1 MARTWRARKIAQDDF
16 KLIFLQVPP
25 ESQPFTSPSSGG
37 GPSRQT
43 PVRQRAEHAKSLL
56 AKFDQAWSAPGER
69 DAVAFASRSGV
80 YLEFESFSDDLP
92 LKSLEDV
99 QAGIR
104 LLNVRVVE
112 TDNGERKS
120 LATVYVPKPKAGS
133 LIKKITDY
141 RDKESASGKPKNE
154 KLISRIDDIRSALV
168 SSFWTDDP
176 LQIPTNDP
184 KWVEVWLATD
194 DEERVNE
201 FRAKL
206 AELELQEHP
215 RRGTITFPERTVLMV
230 WATGN
235 DLARL
240 VDHSDRLAELRSA
253 REASTFWFDLANADQ
268 ADWVNDLLQR
278 SSFEDSSGVSVC
290 VLDSGVTAGH
300 PLLQPLMNLADAM
313 AVDPAW
319 GSHDHGRHGTLMS
332 GLAGYGDLQAA
343 LESPGLI
350 EVRHRL
356 ESVKILPLPPHANA
370 EELWGHVTAQGVY
383 RSEIANPDRKR
394 VICLAVTSTGTR
406 REGRPTSWS
415 AEIDQLAAGVNEASK
430 RLIVVSAGN
439 VREREEWAAYPI
451 SNATNSVHDPAQ
463 AWNAVTVGA
472 STWKTQI
479 DDTNLAGYSPI
490 APAGGLSPFSTT
502 STTWQHS
509 KWPIKPEVVFEG
521 GNAAREP
528 NGGAWEIDDLTL
540 LSTWHDPTVRHFGPF
555 AATSAATALASNFA
569 ACIWSEY
576 PQLWPETVRGL
587 MIHSAEWTQSM
598 LDQFAGNG
606 NKTSLRPLLRS
617 CGYGVP
623 SLARATRCLRNHV
636 TLVSER
642 EILPYEKEND
652 SSGSRIITRDL
663 HFYKLPWPA
672 DVLAELGG
680 VDVEMRVTLS
690 YFIEPGPGEIGWKE
704 RYRYPSAGLRFDINS
719 PGESQDEFLKR
730 INTKGRDEDY
740 AKQSSS
746 ASKYWKLGEQRDVGS
761 IHSDIWQGTAVE
773 LSASNMIAIFP
784 TIGWWRERS
793 QLGKWDQKMRYS
805 LIVSI
810 RTPEIQVN
818 VDVYTPVA
826 SLIMPQIEIAVDS
839 EEPA

>member
-1 MARTWRARKIAQDDF
+1 M
-16 KLIFLQVPP
+16 
-25 ESQPFTSPSSGG
+25 
-37 GPSRQT
+37 
-43 PVRQRAEHAKSLL
+43 L
-56 AKFDQAWSAPGER
+56 AKLDQAWSAPGKR
-69 DAVAFASRSGV
+69 DAVAFASRTGV
-80 YLEFESFSDDLP
+80 YLEFESLSDDLP
-92 LKSLEDV
+92 LKGLEDIR
-99 QAGIR
+99 AGVR
-104 LLNVRVVE
+104 LLNVRE
-112 TDNGERKS
+112 ILTENGERKL
-120 LATVYVPKPKAGS
+120 LATVYVPKPQAGS
-133 LIKKITDY
+133 FIKKIADY
-141 RDKESASGKPKNE
+141 RDKESEGGRPKNE
-154 KLISRIDDIRSALV
+154 KLISRIDDIRSAFV

-176 LQIPTNDP
+176 VQIPTTDP

-194 DEERVNE
+194 DGGRVNE

-206 AELELQEHP
+206 AELEIQEHP
-215 RRGTITFPERTVLMV
+215 RRATITFPERTVLMV

-240 VDHSDRLAELRSA
+240 VDHSDGLAELRSA
-253 REASTFWFDLANADQ
+253 REANTFWFDLLNADQ
-268 ADWVNDLLQR
+268 ADWAKDLLRR
-278 SSFEDSSGVSVC
+278 SSFEDASGVSVC
-290 VLDSGVTAGH
+290 ILDSGVTAGH
-300 PLLQPLMNLADAM
+300 PLLQPLMNLTDAM
-313 AVDPAW
+313 TVDPEW
-319 GSHDHGRHGTLMS
+319 GSHDHGRHGTMMS

-343 LESPGLI
+343 LESRGSI
-350 EVRHRL
+350 EIGHRL

-394 VICLAVTSTGTR
+394 VICLAVTATETR
-406 REGRPTSWS
+406 KKGRPTSWS
-415 AEIDQLAAGVNEASK
+415 AEIDQLAAGVNDASK

-439 VREREEWAAYPI
+439 VREREEWADYPT
-451 SNATNSVHDPAQ
+451 SNATNSIHDPAQ

-479 DDTNLAGYSPI
+479 NDTNLDGYDPI

-502 STTWQHS
+502 SRTWQHN

-528 NGGAWEIDDLTL
+528 NGGALEIDDLTL
-540 LSTWHDPTVRHFGPF
+540 LSTWHDPRIRLFGPF

-576 PQLWPETVRGL
+576 PHLWPETVRGL
-587 MIHSAEWTQSM
+587 MIHSAKWTQTM
-598 LDQFAGNG
+598 LNQFAGNG
-606 NKTSLRPLLRS
+606 IKTSLPPLLRS

-623 SLARATRCLRNHV
+623 SLARATRCLRNRV

-642 EILPYEKEND
+642 EIRPYEKRIAE
-652 SSGSRIITRDL
+652 SSSRIITRDL
-663 HFYKLPWPA
+663 HLYKLPWPA
-672 DVLAELGG
+672 DVLAELGE

-719 PGESQDEFLKR
+719 PSENQAEFLKR
-730 INTKGRDEDY
+730 INTKARDEDY
-740 AKQSSS
+740 AKTSSS
-746 ASKYWKLGEQRDVGS
+746 AAKHWKLGEQRDVGS

-773 LSASNMIAIFP
+773 LSASNMIAVFP

-793 QLGKWDQKMRYS
+793 QLGKWDKTMRYS

-810 RTPEIQVN
+810 STPETQAN

-826 SLIMPQIEIAVDS
+826 NLIMPQVEIIVDS
-839 EEPA
+839 EDLT